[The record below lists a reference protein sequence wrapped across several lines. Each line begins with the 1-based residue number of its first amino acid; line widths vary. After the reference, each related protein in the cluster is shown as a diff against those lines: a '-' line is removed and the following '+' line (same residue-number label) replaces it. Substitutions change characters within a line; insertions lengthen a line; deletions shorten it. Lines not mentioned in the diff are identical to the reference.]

1 MRHPDDKDGEAG
13 RAPATAGAGSGQE
26 GESARSSG
34 GHQPAASSA
43 EGGAGRVAAAT
54 GRDSKP
60 RSSKTRPFKIY
71 KRSDLEVGDRLGGGS
86 YGCVWEATLLDSG
99 ISAVVK
105 VVWPDPDLD
114 GPEAFAKSPPSK
126 EVLESFR
133 REIQIFEAV
142 GLHPNVVRMHGA
154 SSDCTVIVLEEA
166 LTDLYYLLKKQKQ
179 PIKLDMVIRW
189 SRDILEG
196 VDFLHRRKIVHRDL
210 KSGNILVFPNR
221 VVKICD
227 FGLARGD
234 ISEEMDIHRE
244 IVTLWYR
251 APELL
256 MGIKNYGPRVDE
268 WSVGCIIL
276 EMLCGMCIIPGN
288 NKDICDCQK
297 ATHINFNSDQL
308 VKVLKL
314 VGTPTDE
321 KLLSKMH
328 CYEHFKSWPVYPA
341 RLSRVVEN
349 MCTEDRCGPH
359 DTNPAATA
367 SEIAKNMYDVLK
379 TLLDSDPWRRST
391 ARDAVNMPLFA
402 RLQAETR
409 PSQAKDS
416 KDPEDDDAK
425 RAPATVHRHDGQRR
439 DSTQEP
445 DLSKLDLEPRTRHTH
460 R

>member
-1 MRHPDDKDGEAG
+1 VQKGLVC
-13 RAPATAGAGSGQE
+13 GALTIH
-26 GESARSSG
+26 SS
-34 GHQPAASSA
+34 Q
-43 EGGAGRVAAAT
+43 
-54 GRDSKP
+54 
-60 RSSKTRPFKIY
+60 
-71 KRSDLEVGDRLGGGS
+71 
-86 YGCVWEATLLDSG
+86 
-99 ISAVVK
+99 
-105 VVWPDPDLD
+105 
-114 GPEAFAKSPPSK
+114 
-126 EVLESFR
+126 
-133 REIQIFEAV
+133 
-142 GLHPNVVRMHGA
+142 MHGA
-154 SSDCTVIVLEEA
+154 SADCTVIVLEEA

-256 MGIKNYGPRVDE
+256 MGIKHYGPRVDE

-288 NKDICDCQK
+288 NKDVCDCQK
-297 ATHINFNSDQL
+297 STHINFNSDQL

-328 CYEHFKSWPVYPA
+328 CWEHFKNWPVYPA
-341 RLSRVVEN
+341 RLGRVVEN
-349 MCTEDRCGPH
+349 MCTEDRSAANDP
-359 DTNPAATA
+359 NPADTA
-367 SEIAKNMYDVLK
+367 QEISKNMYDVLQ
-379 TLLDSDPWRRST
+379 TLLDPDPWKRAT
-391 ARDAVNMPLFA
+391 AREAVSMKLFERVEA
-402 RLQAETR
+402 PRPAVTKERDSDEDGDRKAQA
-409 PSQAKDS
+409 
-416 KDPEDDDAK
+416 
-425 RAPATVHRHDGQRR
+425 ATVHKGSGEAPTADKKI
-439 DSTQEP
+439 DV
-445 DLSKLDLEPRTRHTH
+445 EPRTRHTSH